1 MKRLWPRGL
10 FKKVGSKVAPATI
23 KGKLTF
29 WFLFLSLA
37 PILVIGVLAYSNS
50 RGSLEKEILNKLDA
64 VADNKSYIL
73 AGWFKSQLGD
83 AAGLTANDAVKDLL
97 SPDFRVVYP
106 NLAAK
111 TDSER
116 IQKVKDLITARQET
130 NSFYVDVLIADAEG
144 LILVSSSK
152 SLLQQGKNLSEIG
165 LAKLESN
172 DAFYVSPVFFSQRAQ
187 QHVMM
192 IVSPVHD
199 NNAKVIGRV
208 ILEVEFRP
216 VYRLIDER
224 SGLGQ
229 TGEVIIVD
237 RDRRMLT
244 QSYFS
249 EASTI
254 LKTIPDNHAISRGLQ
269 GEKGHELFID
279 YRGTSVVGSFRPL
292 PEIGAALIA
301 KIDESEVFAPINKLG
316 TVVLAV
322 SIATLLVAAFA
333 SLLLAR
339 TISRPIREGVN
350 FAHQVAQGD
359 LTATLPARDLS
370 EVGSLAL
377 SLNQMAEDLSQ
388 IVMRIIEMV
397 QNTSSAASEI
407 SAAAEQQER
416 TVASQAASINE
427 ITTTIQ
433 ELAQSSNQVGKTA
446 DEMAAE
452 WKEVSRLTEEGNGAV
467 KKGIEEMNRLKKQSE
482 GIAENILNLSEQIQR
497 ISSIVHTV
505 SSIAE
510 QTNMLALNAAIEA
523 ARAGEHGKGFA
534 VVATEVRKLA
544 DQSQKAAAQIGAIIQ
559 EIQSATQSTIL
570 AVEEGN
576 KGVEEGVKQ
585 IFQAGETL
593 EGVTATIKQT
603 MGSVQEITLATRQQA
618 IGAEQVSE
626 AMRAIDQGMRETV
639 VGTKET
645 NRAASQLM
653 SMGQSLELLVKR
665 FRIADG
671 GQFAER
677 AVA

>member
-1 MKRLWPRGL
+1 
-10 FKKVGSKVAPATI
+10 
-23 KGKLTF
+23 
-29 WFLFLSLA
+29 
-37 PILVIGVLAYSNS
+37 
-50 RGSLEKEILNKLDA
+50 
-64 VADNKSYIL
+64 
-73 AGWFKSQLGD
+73 
-83 AAGLTANDAVKDLL
+83 
-97 SPDFRVVYP
+97 VYP
-106 NLAAK
+106 TLAAK
-111 TDSER
+111 SEAER
-116 IQKVKDLITARQET
+116 IQRVKDLITARQET
-130 NSFYVDVLIADAEG
+130 NSFYVDVLVADKEG
-144 LILVSSSK
+144 RVVISSSK
-152 SLLQQGKNLSEIG
+152 TLQQEGKTLSEIG
-165 LAKLESN
+165 FKPDNNEAV
-172 DAFYVSPVFFSQRAQ
+172 YVSPVFLSAAAQ
-187 QHVMM
+187 QHVFV
-192 IVSPVHD
+192 IATPVHD
-199 NNAKVIGRV
+199 NNAKVVGHA

-216 VYRLIDER
+216 VYRLLEER
-224 SGLGQ
+224 SGLGD

-237 RDRRMLT
+237 HDLRLLT
-244 QSYFS
+244 QSRFS
-249 EASTI
+249 EASTV
-254 LKTIPDNHAISRGLQ
+254 LNKIPDSTPIRLGLQ
-269 GEKGHELFID
+269 GAKGSDFFKD
-279 YRGTSVVGSFRPL
+279 YRGAAVVGTYRPL
-292 PEIGAALIA
+292 VGTGAVLIA
-301 KIDESEVFAPINKLG
+301 KIDYSEGFAPINKLG

-322 SIATLLVAAFA
+322 GVATLLVAAFA

-339 TISRPIREGVN
+339 TISQPIREGVN

-397 QNTSSAASEI
+397 QNTSSAASQI

-416 TVASQAASINE
+416 TIASQAASINE

-446 DEMAAE
+446 DEMAGQ
-452 WKEVSRLTEEGNGAV
+452 WKEVSRLTEEGNRAV
-467 KKGIEEMNRLKKQSE
+467 KKGIEEMHRLKKQSE
-482 GIAENILNLSEQIQR
+482 GIAQNILNLSEQIQR

-618 IGAEQVSE
+618 IGADQVSE

-639 VGTKET
+639 TGTKET

-653 SMGQSLELLVKR
+653 SLGQSLELLVKR
-665 FRIADG
+665 FRISEDNHYEIFDQPKGENAAG
-671 GQFAER
+671 
-677 AVA
+677 